1 MLREDSEFAARS
13 RSLQPQL
20 GSSPAA
26 RGCPARG
33 LRAISFQPNSAVPLA
48 PSRSVPY
55 PYPSPCPSRPRPAA
69 YQRVDVGAGPQA
81 VGAGRAVPPAVRPRP
96 RQQAGAERQQ
106 RAAEPQQQRHG
117 AARRRGQ
124 TAAAAPRHPPPPPRG
139 WKKLS
144 RRCFNRVPRA
154 TLATALRAGARA
166 RTRRPT
172 AAVQESARP
181 KPRTAPPA
189 QPEPRLPPQP
199 GAAPPAGHSHSA
211 PLGTRGGRWA
221 APRCW
226 SLGVEP
232 RVFGAGL
239 SSQRLR
245 SNSRG
250 GGGTDGPRLLPAEPS
265 RTEPSGAGAM
275 CEERALY
282 N

>member
-124 TAAAAPRHPPPPPRG
+124 TAAAAPRHPPPPAPGLEKAQPTLFQPRSACN
-139 WKKLS
+139 S
-144 RRCFNRVPRA
+144 RNSASSRSKSENTA
-154 TLATALRAGARA
+154 TNGCRAGKRSSQTSH
-166 RTRRPT
+166 RT
-172 AAVQESARP
+172 
-181 KPRTAPPA
+181 PRTARASAPA
-189 QPEPRLPPQP
+189 SARRCTPGGALTQRSPRDSRRSLGSASLLEPRRRAAGVWS
-199 GAAPPAGHSHSA
+199 GAEQSAPPEQ
-211 PLGTRGGRWA
+211 LQRGRRDGRPA
-221 APRCW
+221 AAT
-226 SLGVEP
+226 G
-232 RVFGAGL
+232 
-239 SSQRLR
+239 
-245 SNSRG
+245 
-250 GGGTDGPRLLPAEPS
+250 
-265 RTEPSGAGAM
+265 RTEPHRAERSG
-275 CEERALY
+275 CDV
-282 N
+282 

>member
-124 TAAAAPRHPPPPPRG
+124 TAAAAPRHPPPAPGLEKAQPTLFQPRSACN
-139 WKKLS
+139 S
-144 RRCFNRVPRA
+144 RNSASSRSKSENTA
-154 TLATALRAGARA
+154 TNGCRAGKRSSQTSH
-166 RTRRPT
+166 RT
-172 AAVQESARP
+172 
-181 KPRTAPPA
+181 PRTARASAPA
-189 QPEPRLPPQP
+189 SARRCTPGGALTQRSPRDSRRSLGSASLLEPRRRAAGVWSGAEQSGPPEQLQRGRRDGRP
-199 GAAPPAGHSHSA
+199 AAATG
-211 PLGTRGGRWA
+211 
-221 APRCW
+221 
-226 SLGVEP
+226 
-232 RVFGAGL
+232 
-239 SSQRLR
+239 
-245 SNSRG
+245 
-250 GGGTDGPRLLPAEPS
+250 
-265 RTEPSGAGAM
+265 RTEPHRAERSG
-275 CEERALY
+275 CDV
-282 N
+282 

>member
-124 TAAAAPRHPPPPPRG
+124 TAAAAPRHPPPRPGAGKSSADAVSTAFRVQLSQQRFEQEQVREHGDQRLPCRKALVPNLAPHPPHSPSLGSRLSPALHPRRG
-139 WKKLS
+139 
-144 RRCFNRVPRA
+144 
-154 TLATALRAGARA
+154 THTALPSGLAAVVGQRLAAGA
-166 RTRRPT
+166 
-172 AAVQESARP
+172 SA
-181 KPRTAPPA
+181 
-189 QPEPRLPPQP
+189 
-199 GAAPPAGHSHSA
+199 S
-211 PLGTRGGRWA
+211 
-221 APRCW
+221 
-226 SLGVEP
+226 
-232 RVFGAGL
+232 
-239 SSQRLR
+239 
-245 SNSRG
+245 SRG
-250 GGGTDGPRLLPAEPS
+250 CL
-265 RTEPSGAGAM
+265 
-275 CEERALY
+275 ERG
-282 N
+282 